1 MTEDVRREIEGQV
14 RVFETTFNQGDLAAH
29 AALYTEDATLMPP
42 DSAAI
47 TGRAGIQ
54 HFWQSVRDSGVA
66 QVALSTQQ
74 VDVSGN
80 LAAEVGTAELTVTG
94 PGGQS
99 SRVPV
104 KYVVVWKR
112 QDGGPWL
119 MAVDI
124 WNSLASELGSA

>member
-1 MTEDVRREIEGQV
+1 VG
-14 RVFETTFNQGDLAAH
+14 
-29 AALYTEDATLMPP
+29 
-42 DSAAI
+42 
-47 TGRAGIQ
+47 
-54 HFWQSVRDSGVA
+54 

-94 PGGQS
+94 PGSQS

-124 WNSLASELGSA
+124 WNSLASEVSA